1 MSDPK
6 DQKVSARI
14 SSKTKALAKKSKRSY
29 GDLIEIGAR
38 HVLSELN
45 TLKIERD
52 FLNEDIERNKYLLIK
67 KEKKLEEMDARIF
80 ELSPKDC
87 EDKDLVDKMISD
99 AAQDYAD
106 LIYMSHGDDSL
117 HMVLEKEIFQNGIKR
132 EAKNNGYS
140 PNLFLNEVIKKLDA
154 LCPTSVSDTG
164 EGIV

>member
-1 MSDPK
+1 M
-6 DQKVSARI
+6 
-14 SSKTKALAKKSKRSY
+14 L
-29 GDLIEIGAR
+29 
-38 HVLSELN
+38 
-45 TLKIERD
+45 
-52 FLNEDIERNKYLLIK
+52 
-67 KEKKLEEMDARIF
+67 
-80 ELSPKDC
+80 
-87 EDKDLVDKMISD
+87 SD

-106 LIYMSHGDDSL
+106 LIYRSHGDDSL